1 MDLQVSV
8 LRPPSPPLQG
18 SRVVFPS
25 PCLASF
31 TPRVLLIC
39 RLLIT
44 AVLRFSPRRSASSC
58 PPLFF
63 FIPHPSFFFSPLT
76 CPRLL
81 LLLHSHPPSLHPFG
95 PPPPLLPTSALSKLS
110 LLCRGHAGDL
120 SPSAPAAPP
129 LKVTSPSRLCC
140 RFAGGG
146 PSISGI
152 RPTHPPP
159 LLSHPALPLLCLF
172 FRVCVRVCVTKRG
185 RFPQERSPP
194 QKKTNKYR

>member
-8 LRPPSPPLQG
+8 LWPPSPPLQG

-95 PPPPLLPTSALSKLS
+95 PPPPSPPHLCPVKVEPSVPRPRRRPLPF
-110 LLCRGHAGDL
+110 CPCC
-120 SPSAPAAPP
+120 SPAEGNVTEPP
-129 LKVTSPSRLCC
+129 LLQVCWR
-140 RFAGGG
+140 
-146 PSISGI
+146 
-152 RPTHPPP
+152 RPFDLWNPADSPPP
-159 LLSHPALPLLCLF
+159 LTFSPCPPPPLPVF
-172 FRVCVRVCVTKRG
+172 SRVCACVCD
-185 RFPQERSPP
+185 
-194 QKKTNKYR
+194 